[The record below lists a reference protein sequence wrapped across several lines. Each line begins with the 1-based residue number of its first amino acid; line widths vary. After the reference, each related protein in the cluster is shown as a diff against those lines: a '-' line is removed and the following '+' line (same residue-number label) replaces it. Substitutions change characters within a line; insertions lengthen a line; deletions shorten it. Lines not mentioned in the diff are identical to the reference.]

1 MSLFERFFPI
11 AKCFR
16 EKTLSLPI
24 DHFFCHHCRE
34 DNTYHEIIQQ
44 EHIGGIIVE
53 YKTPFIAKKLGVSPK
68 AVIRIAQ
75 QLNLHLEKNKFGHY
89 IFRENDLKKM
99 LAFQRTTIE
108 QEENHHPIQN
118 IQADSSEELEQITNQ
133 LKAVTLRLDR
143 IEEKMQEKA
152 DNVVNYQLLQHRREM
167 EDMLEKIEKLES
179 SLDRKEP
186 LYITPDSKVH
196 QQTKKPKRRK
206 MLLSLFGF

>member
-1 MSLFERFFPI
+1 MSLFERFLPTI
-11 AKCFR
+11 KYFR
-16 EKTLSLPI
+16 EKALSLPI
-24 DHFFCHHCRE
+24 NHFFCHHCRE

-89 IFRENDLKKM
+89 IFRENDLQKM
-99 LAFQRTTIE
+99 LEFQRTTTE
-108 QEENHHPIQN
+108 HEENCHPIQN
-118 IQADSSEELEQITNQ
+118 IQADSSEELQQ
-133 LKAVTLRLDR
+133 LTKQLTAVTLRLDR

-167 EDMLEKIEKLES
+167 EDMLEKIERLES
-179 SLDRKEP
+179 TLNREES
-186 LYITPDSKVH
+186 LYITPDSKVR
-196 QQTKKPKRRK
+196 QQTEKPKRRK
-206 MLLSLFGF
+206 MLLSIFGF